1 MTDVTP
7 DRVIAALAR
16 TASAVENGDAQFR
29 ERLKNQLVWL
39 MQHYGFETG
48 EVVVSSEVPDSME
61 AAQREYL
68 RLREMK
74 SALEGGCDSQ
84 VEKIKVRQKEL
95 EQWAAGQMDTLGVES
110 VTNRGV
116 ANTHFE
122 TKRRFTATDWA
133 EVYKWILARGDF
145 SILNKAL
152 NASGISAVVGDTLD
166 MSKLPGVTVT
176 TERVV
181 KFNKA

>member
-61 AAQREYL
+61 AAQR
-68 RLREMK
+68 
-74 SALEGGCDSQ
+74 
-84 VEKIKVRQKEL
+84 
-95 EQWAAGQMDTLGVES
+95 
-110 VTNRGV
+110 
-116 ANTHFE
+116 
-122 TKRRFTATDWA
+122 
-133 EVYKWILARGDF
+133 
-145 SILNKAL
+145 
-152 NASGISAVVGDTLD
+152 
-166 MSKLPGVTVT
+166 
-176 TERVV
+176 
-181 KFNKA
+181 